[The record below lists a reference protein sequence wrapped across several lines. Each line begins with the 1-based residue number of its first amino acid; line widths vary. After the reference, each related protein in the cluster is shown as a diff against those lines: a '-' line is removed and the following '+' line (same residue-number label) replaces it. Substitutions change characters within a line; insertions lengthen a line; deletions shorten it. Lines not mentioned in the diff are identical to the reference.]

1 MKKIILLLIIVFSL
15 SGEIL
20 YSQVI
25 KAPLN
30 RAWDKIHTPNR
41 KPIMWVYLR
50 EADMMWAK
58 RIWRTMDLR
67 EKINLAYY
75 YPDQPVNDRKSLAQT
90 LWDAVTV
97 PDSPYKIT
105 AYADDDF
112 AKPKTAQEIVKENS
126 RIDSVTVKSKLN
138 PDEDSVAAVAVEF
151 NATDV
156 KQFMI
161 KEDWFF
167 DRQRSVM
174 EVRILSICPLVT
186 KFTFD
191 PVTGE
196 KVEKGKQPL
205 FYIYFPEAR
214 PLLAVSEIFNFYN
227 DAERRTFDDIFWKRI
242 FGSYVVKEENVY
254 NRWINDYCNPF
265 DCLLEADRVK
275 NDIFKVEHDLWEF

>member
-1 MKKIILLLIIVFSL
+1 MKKIILLLTIVFSL
-15 SGEIL
+15 CGEKL
-20 YSQVI
+20 CPQVI

-41 KPIMWVYLR
+41 KPIMWIYLR

-58 RIWRTMDLR
+58 RVWRVMDLR
-67 EKINLAYY
+67 EKINLPYY
-75 YPDQPVNDRKSLAQT
+75 YPEQPVNDRKCLAQT
-90 LWDAVTV
+90 LWDAVTI
-97 PDSPYKIT
+97 PDSPYKLT
-105 AYADDDF
+105 AYSDPDF
-112 AKPKTAQEIVKENS
+112 TKPKTAQEIVKENS

-138 PDEDSVAAVAVEF
+138 PDEDSVAAVPVEF
-151 NATDV
+151 AATDV
-156 KQFMI
+156 KQFQI

-174 EVRILSICPLVT
+174 EVRVLSICPLVT
-186 KFTFD
+186 KFTVD
-191 PVTGE
+191 PATGE

-205 FYIYFPEAR
+205 FYIYFPDAR
-214 PLLAVSEIFNFYN
+214 PLLAVSEIFNFQN
-227 DAERRTFDDIFWKRI
+227 DAERRTYDDIFWKRL

-254 NRWINDYCNPF
+254 DRWVGDYCNPF